1 MERRPVVEVSLIAN
15 SRGMPQPQPLP
26 SNLPLHFE
34 GSKEIN
40 DAYSKILTIE
50 QDTSA
55 MISKSKTH
63 SLETKLMRVRLL
75 GHLIREAPSIK
86 AREYVAAHVN
96 RCPDEKTIETLG
108 EYYCVRF
115 IRICMS
121 PSLPLL
127 YSF

>member
-121 PSLPLL
+121 PSL